1 MLLQER
7 IANVKHLETQ
17 VKLYKDLVEEYLANT
32 NEPLD
37 ERWQLY
43 QELPSFLRT
52 HDCCQRDFLIK
63 SDGSFIELY
72 DVGEYTKYELIQ
84 VHSFLENKARSLL
97 DHSLDTAAT
106 KEYILKHNLGSF
118 ENDW

>member
-7 IANVKHLETQ
+7 IKHIQNLERQ
-17 VKLYKDLVEEYLANT
+17 VGVIKKLVEEYLANT
-32 NEPLD
+32 DEPLD

-43 QELPSFLRT
+43 QELPSFLRN

-63 SDGSFIELY
+63 TDGSFIELC
-72 DVGEYTKYELIQ
+72 DVGEYAKYELIQ

-97 DHSLDTAAT
+97 DHSLDTVAT